1 MKARALP
8 AFLISLLLTAPA
20 CQPAPEAASD
30 NPSAA
35 NVSGQ
40 LAGNDAG
47 AIPSVAKI
55 AMDSPD
61 HTTLVAAL
69 QAVNWLDAL
78 ANPGPFTVFAPV
90 NAAFDALPAGTVE
103 NLLKPEN
110 AAQLRGILLH
120 HVLVSAYNP
129 EDITDGMILPMLEGG
144 PTTVSKSGDQ
154 IVVDGAKVLG
164 QVRAGNGWVYVID
177 TVLLPK

>member
-1 MKARALP
+1 MRVRSFPALG
-8 AFLISLLLTAPA
+8 AALALLVAA
-20 CQPAPEAASD
+20 CAPAPEAAPDS
-30 NPSAA
+30 NPSSAG
-35 NVSGQ
+35 VSGQ
-40 LAGNDAG
+40 AAVNETT
-47 AIPSVAKI
+47 PTI
-55 AMDSPD
+55 ARIASDSKD

-90 NAAFDALPAGTVE
+90 NSAFDALPAGTVD

-120 HVLVSAYNP
+120 HVLVSAYAP
-129 EDITDGMILPMLEGG
+129 EDITDGMSMPMLEGG
-144 PTTVSKSGDQ
+144 PEMISKSGETIKIGD
-154 IVVDGAKVLG
+154 ATVLG

-177 TVLLPK
+177 KVLLPK